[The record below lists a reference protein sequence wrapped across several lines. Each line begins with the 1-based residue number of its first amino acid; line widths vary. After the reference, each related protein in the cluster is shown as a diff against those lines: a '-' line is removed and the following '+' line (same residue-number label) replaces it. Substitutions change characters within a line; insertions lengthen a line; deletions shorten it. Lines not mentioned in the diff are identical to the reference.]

1 MKCAD
6 IAIICAEKITRIGK
20 KLEKIEFPRDKNIW
34 FGIVDELYLVQKE
47 FIVALLNCEDPEYF
61 ESEELKNYIGYG
73 IIPKY
78 RLTSYATKMF
88 KEIRDIQGDLLTD
101 EIIKKKKNADINENQ
116 WEYHDFTMH
125 HWEANDKIILLSR
138 EVEENIQDDGSI
150 INKTPTFSGKAEK
163 NPIKEGVEQAYLESN
178 SNQTNNKLK
187 SKNESTD
194 YSNKIVKNTEQD
206 SEESIIDPLTSII
219 LEKRAEKALDEI
231 EELVGKL
238 KLENAIEKERT
249 ELNDY
254 CLAFIMIGFNHG
266 REYTD
271 IKPDETYTWST
282 LEYFSKFNYE
292 FANNMVTWFE
302 NNIKAKDVDKY
313 FDDNIEAVKQDL
325 ISSAE
330 IVNYDIPVMLA
341 EFIGS
346 GKLWDYLF
354 NLFIYGFKTAVVE
367 IATHEQIAEYV
378 KINPVK
384 RKLI

>member
-6 IAIICAEKITRIGK
+6 IANICAEKITRIEK
-20 KLEKIEFPRDKNIW
+20 KLENIKFPRDKNVW
-34 FGIVDELYLVQKE
+34 LGIVDDLYLLQKE
-47 FIVALLNCEDPEYF
+47 FIVDLLNCEDPEYF
-61 ESEELKNYIGYG
+61 ESEDLKIYIGYG

-78 RLTSYATKMF
+78 RLTAYANKIF
-88 KEIRDIQGDLLTD
+88 KNVRNIHDDLLTD
-101 EIIKKKKNADINENQ
+101 ELIKKKKANMNENQ
-116 WEYHDFTMH
+116 WEYHDLTMQ
-125 HWEANDKIILLSR
+125 HWEANDKIILLNH
-138 EVEENIQDDGSI
+138 EVEENIRDDGSI

-163 NPIKEGVEQAYLESN
+163 NPIREGVEQAYLESN
-178 SNQTNNKLK
+178 SDQTNNKLK

-194 YSNKIVKNTEQD
+194 YSNEIVKNTEQD
-206 SEESIIDPLTSII
+206 SEESIIDPLTLIM
-219 LEKRAEKALDEI
+219 LETKAEKALDEI

-238 KLENAIEKERT
+238 KLENAKEKERT

-271 IKPDETYTWST
+271 IKTDETYTWST
-282 LEYFSKFNYE
+282 IDYFSKFNYE

-313 FDDNIEAVKQDL
+313 FDDDIEAAKQDL

-330 IVNYDIPVMLA
+330 IVENDIPVMLA

-346 GKLWDYLF
+346 DKLWDYLF

-367 IATHEQIAEYV
+367 IATHKQIAEYV
-378 KINPVK
+378 KKNPVK